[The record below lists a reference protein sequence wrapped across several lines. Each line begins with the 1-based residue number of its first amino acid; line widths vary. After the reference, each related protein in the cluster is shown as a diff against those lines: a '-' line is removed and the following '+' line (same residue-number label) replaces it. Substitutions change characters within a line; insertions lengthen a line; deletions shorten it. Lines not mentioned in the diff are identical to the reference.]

1 MVDKS
6 DSKTQVTRIKI
17 WLDDERDAPEG
28 WKRCLWPE
36 QVVMLI
42 VSAGLSGKF
51 KVTDISLDHDL
62 GEDNGRTGYDVI
74 RYIQKQLVTGQ
85 WNGKIPNLYCHSD
98 NPVGRKHIE
107 LGIASI
113 LRLSVNNEKVET
125 P

>member
-85 WNGKIPNLYCHSD
+85 WNGNVPNLYCHSD

-113 LRLSVNNEKVET
+113 LRLAKNK
-125 P
+125 

>member
-1 MVDKS
+1 MVNKS
-6 DSKTQVTRIKI
+6 NDEKQVTQIKV
-17 WLDDERDAPEG
+17 WLDDERPAPEG
-28 WKRCLWPE
+28 WKKCLWPE
-36 QVVMLI
+36 QVIMLI

-51 KVTDISLDHDL
+51 EVTDISLDHDL

-85 WNGKIPNLYCHSD
+85 WNGNVPNLYCHSD

-113 LRLSVNNEKVET
+113 LRLKDKAST
-125 P
+125 